1 MAIFDALYFRL
12 NRRRYT
18 SYTSHSTCKMPTSLA
33 DIDCRSS
40 CLNYLL
46 PEQRDFVTKL
56 RRANTYG
63 DSDVIL
69 LILAAIL

>member
-1 MAIFDALYFRL
+1 
-12 NRRRYT
+12 
-18 SYTSHSTCKMPTSLA
+18 MPTSLA
-33 DIDCRSS
+33 NIDCRSS